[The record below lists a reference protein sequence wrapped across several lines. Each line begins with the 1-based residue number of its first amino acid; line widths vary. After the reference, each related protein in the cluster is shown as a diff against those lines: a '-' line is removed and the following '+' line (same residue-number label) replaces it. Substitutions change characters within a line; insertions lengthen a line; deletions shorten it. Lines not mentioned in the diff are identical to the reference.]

1 MAPYPAREEHGM
13 RDATAIGLGSARH
26 AARIWPGV
34 PAWQEGTFGVDDLP
48 ALRRLAAEHARRAG
62 LDAMRLGDF
71 VLVVNEAA
79 TNAISR
85 GGERARLRLWK
96 SGDEVGC
103 EVRCGSWMPAGP
115 PPAVPDDTDS
125 LRLWVVWQVCSE
137 VDLSYGP
144 DEMTVRLSMR
154 IR

>member
-1 MAPYPAREEHGM
+1 MAPCPAMEEHGM
-13 RDATAIGLGSARH
+13 HDATAIGLNSARR

-34 PAWQEGTFGVDDLP
+34 PAWQEGSFGLDDLP
-48 ALRRLAAEHARRAG
+48 ALRRLAVEHGRRAG
-62 LDAMRLGDF
+62 LDARRLGDF
-71 VLVVNEAA
+71 VLAVNEAA

-85 GGERARLRLWK
+85 GGERARLRLWM

-103 EVRCGSWMPAGP
+103 EVRGGTWMPSRQ
-115 PPAVPDDTDS
+115 PPAVPDDSDS

-144 DEMTVRLSMR
+144 DEMTVRLSIR